1 MVQQELHRS
10 GRAGW
15 LRAAVLGAD
24 DGVVSTASLAIGS
37 PPRPPRAMRCCWLG
51 WPGWSPGRRQWRLGS
66 TCRSAP
72 TRRRPGRHQPGATR
86 ASRRPQVRAGRAD
99 RARCPAGTGPGAGR
113 HRRAADGGRPAGSHV
128 RDELGLQPGGGA
140 AAAGGVVSAVSFA
153 VGAALPLALI
163 ALAPIGVRISGHGAG
178 RAGVA
183 GPAGSG
189 WCPAWRC
196 PSRAAAAGDGGRGLA
211 MALTALI
218 GQLVGAT
225 GL

>member
-1 MVQQELHRS
+1 
-10 GRAGW
+10 
-15 LRAAVLGAD
+15 
-24 DGVVSTASLAIGS
+24 
-37 PPRPPRAMRCCWLG
+37 MRCCWLG

-72 TRRRPGRHQPGATR
+72 TDADQADISRERREL
-86 ASRRPQVRAGRAD
+86 
-99 RARCPAGTGPGAGR
+99 
-113 HRRAADGGRPAGSHV
+113 AADPKFEQ
-128 RDELGLQPGGGA
+128 DELTELYARRGLDRELA
-140 AAAGGVVSAVSFA
+140 ATIAERLMAADPLAAMSAMSLACSQVVAGPLQAAVVSAVSFA

-189 WCPAWRC
+189 WRPAWRC

-218 GQLVGAT
+218 DQLVGAT